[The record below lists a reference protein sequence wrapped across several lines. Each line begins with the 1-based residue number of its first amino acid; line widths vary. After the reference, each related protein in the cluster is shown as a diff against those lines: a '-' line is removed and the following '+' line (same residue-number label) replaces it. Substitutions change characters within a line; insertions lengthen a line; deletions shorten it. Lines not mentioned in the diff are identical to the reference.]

1 MLCLTRAVGESF
13 VVIARGLVARGK
25 VTRSGNK
32 VQIQFEAPKEVLI
45 VREELLEDWKR
56 KGKIPPAVDLPTP
69 PPIGLDASA
78 TKAG

>member
-13 VVIARGLVARGK
+13 VVIARGLVAKGT
-25 VTRSGNK
+25 VTRAGAK
-32 VQIQFEAPKEVLI
+32 VQIQFDAPQEVLI
-45 VREELLEDWKR
+45 VREELIEDWKK
-56 KGKIPPAVDLPTP
+56 KGKLPATVDLPRA